1 LLSKIRQDYKRE
13 VIEVTSLPLRDGGY
27 TVHFFLE
34 RHGHDVIVTHFESGQ
49 RFDTDEEA
57 LAFGVKLAQHQI
69 DIAYEPKTPIVE
81 NVTASAHTTGR
92 Q

>member
-1 LLSKIRQDYKRE
+1 MSRIRQGYKRE
-13 VIEVTSLPLRDGGY
+13 IIEVTSLPLRDGGY

-34 RHGHDVIVTHFESGQ
+34 RHGHDILVTQFESGQ

-57 LAFGVKLAQHQI
+57 LAAGVKLGQHQI
-69 DIAYEPKTPIVE
+69 DIGYEPKGPVVE
-81 NVTASAHTTGR
+81 NVTASAHATEH